1 MRDYRSLDVWKR
13 ARELVVR
20 VYQLTESFPSEE
32 RFGLTSQMRRAAISI
47 PSNIAE
53 GAGRATR
60 PDYTRFLSMAGGS
73 LNELECHLEISSDL
87 GFGDRSESERI
98 RTEVAE
104 VRAMITSL
112 SPKVQDG
119 GLDRDHTPDPGI
131 DR

>member
-87 GFGDRSESERI
+87 GFGDGSESERI